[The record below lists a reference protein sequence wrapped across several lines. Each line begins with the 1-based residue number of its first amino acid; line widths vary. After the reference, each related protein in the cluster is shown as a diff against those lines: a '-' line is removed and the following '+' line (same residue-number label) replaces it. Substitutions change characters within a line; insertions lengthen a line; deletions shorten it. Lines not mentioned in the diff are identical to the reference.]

1 MRLSVVLSKVLQGS
15 LPDLCG
21 AVPLIGQPI
30 RGQIYTKEQN
40 NMSDY
45 EILMV
50 MLTVVVIAVESMQL
64 KH

>member
-1 MRLSVVLSKVLQGS
+1 M
-15 LPDLCG
+15 CG

>member
-1 MRLSVVLSKVLQGS
+1 MLLT
-15 LPDLCG
+15 
-21 AVPLIGQPI
+21 GQPI

-50 MLTVVVIAVESMQL
+50 VLTVVIIAIESAHL
-64 KH
+64 TH

>member
-1 MRLSVVLSKVLQGS
+1 MLLTGH
-15 LPDLCG
+15 
-21 AVPLIGQPI
+21 PI
-30 RGQIYTKEQN
+30 RGQIYKKEQN